1 MVQTDA
7 PVLGAAESAFRILA
21 RRRWGIMSA
30 ISGGNSSD
38 IERIESLIEEI
49 RMDKGSLQLVD
60 HKKALGSI
68 SQLVHQVDSL
78 QKIVS
83 ATCESMT
90 SLLSKQAE
98 GLKDFEKETYSIHRE
113 NKMLKS
119 KLADV
124 EGKLHMPGALYE
136 EGSETEHPAGS
147 ELAQA
152 WADPHC
158 NHSEA
163 GTASQSVALA
173 AIVPVPSTSGS
184 RNSRMSSK
192 DVHRE
197 HEPSQRES
205 VREAV
210 AFPDADALKR
220 ALKQNLSKEAYDVS
234 MFYWETG
241 FCQRIARHS
250 CFENLTLLM
259 IAINSIW
266 IWIDTDLNDSSTLL
280 DAEPVFIVVENIFCV
295 YFVIELALRF
305 GAFRYKR
312 DCFKDAWFCFD
323 SLLVALMVFETWILT
338 IVVAAI
344 GSAMS
349 SPSFLRVLR
358 LFRLTRMARMA
369 RLLRAC
375 PELFVMLK
383 AIGVAFRSVMFALL
397 LLLGLVYVFAIFFT
411 QTLDGKDTPG
421 RVGYESFRTVSV
433 SMNTLLLNGALPDQ
447 SDLVNSLMAEH
458 WFFYG
463 LILTYLLLASL
474 TVMNMLIGILCEVI
488 SVVSHVEKEAIK
500 LNAVKVSL
508 HRILEETGAD
518 SDGDKKLNR
527 QELEMLLNNKKAV
540 STLHDVGVDLLALV
554 DLMDFI
560 FEQNEDLTFEE
571 FMGIVLDLRG
581 DNAATVK
588 DVVDLRRFVSSQT
601 KKIERIHKD
610 TKLQIQHSV
619 SQEAAHKVPPT
630 TAALKPPSAPQPSL
644 EDHLHLRS

>member
-1 MVQTDA
+1 
-7 PVLGAAESAFRILA
+7 
-21 RRRWGIMSA
+21 
-30 ISGGNSSD
+30 
-38 IERIESLIEEI
+38 
-49 RMDKGSLQLVD
+49 MDKGSLQLLD
-60 HKKALGSI
+60 HKKPSTI
-68 SQLVHQVDSL
+68 SQLLHQVDSL
-78 QKIVS
+78 QKLVG
-83 ATCESMT
+83 ATCDSMT

-98 GLKDFEKETYSIHRE
+98 GLKEIEKETVGLHRE
-113 NKMLKS
+113 NKQLKS
-119 KLADV
+119 RLADIDG
-124 EGKLHMPGALYE
+124 GKHSVPGILHEQDVSDY
-136 EGSETEHPAGS
+136 PAGS

-152 WADPHC
+152 WADPS
-158 NHSEA
+158 HSEA
-163 GTASQSVALA
+163 GTGSHPVALA
-173 AIVPVPSTSGS
+173 AIVP
-184 RNSRMSSK
+184 
-192 DVHRE
+192 
-197 HEPSQRES
+197 
-205 VREAV
+205 AA

-234 MFYWETG
+234 QFYWETG
-241 FCQRIARHS
+241 CCQRIARSS

-259 IAINSIW
+259 IAINSVW
-266 IWIDTDLNDSSTLL
+266 IWIDTDLNKSSTLL
-280 DAEPVFIVVENIFCV
+280 DAEPVFIVVENLFCV
-295 YFVIELALRF
+295 YFCVELGFRF
-305 GAFRYKR
+305 GAFRFKR
-312 DCFKDAWFCFD
+312 DCLKDAWFCFD
-323 SLLVALMVFETWILT
+323 SLLVGLMVFETWILT

-344 GSAMS
+344 GSALS

-411 QTLDGKDTPG
+411 QTLDGKH
-421 RVGYESFRTVSV
+421 ESFKTVSV

-447 SDLVNSLMAEH
+447 SDLVNSLMDEH

-500 LNAVKVSL
+500 LNAVKASL

-527 QELEMLLNNKKAV
+527 QELEMLLGNKKAV
-540 STLHDVGVDLLALV
+540 ATLHDVGVDLLALV

-588 DVVDLRRFVSSQT
+588 DIVDLRRFVSSQT
-601 KKIERIHKD
+601 KKIERIYR
-610 TKLQIQHSV
+610 
-619 SQEAAHKVPPT
+619 EAALSKATGDGPLCKCKLAHSLTPQGHEMS
-630 TAALKPPSAPQPSL
+630 AAVRHSRVQ
-644 EDHLHLRS
+644 